1 MEPEETVPPS
11 RRRERTERPAEEA
24 GSPESAAGN
33 TPAAER
39 APTLRSTRAQTLS
52 ASLIGRDVGPYHVE
66 EKLGEGGMGVVF
78 RAVDRALDR
87 VVALKIL
94 FEIDEDANVQRF
106 LVEAK
111 ALARLTHPNAIHIFW
126 TGEFEGYPCFA
137 MEFIA
142 DGISVYDLLRHKGML
157 EVDDAVDIVI
167 DAAKGLAA
175 ARRAGIVHRDIK
187 PNNLL
192 IDADGTVKIS
202 DFGLAKIIEDS
213 GHLTQSGIVMGT
225 PYYMSPEQGQGE
237 AIDHRADLYSLGA
250 TFYHMVTGFTP
261 YEAQNPVS
269 LIIKHV
275 KDPIPDIRA
284 VNPQVPDAI
293 RKIIE
298 TCLEKSPDRRYQEY
312 EDLIEDLEAFKAGR
326 APKHAEA
333 ARKTSR
339 LPPWVWFGAGLG
351 IAAAS
356 FVGVWKYSGDTTTVA
371 VIPTATAT
379 PFVRISPSA
388 TPSAMPTVAAEP
400 GEVERARADM
410 GSGDAVL
417 RARAAA
423 VLGKLALPDTL
434 PELVKL
440 SQDSEPRVRA
450 RAAWALGRLPG
461 DAGVKPLLETLRD
474 RDTSVVLASVMALDD
489 RSTPEVVEPL
499 QAIAETHGDAAIRR
513 AAAAVVEKVFLVE
526 SDSPFGIRKGSE
538 WREDFRGL
546 ANRIALARARH
557 ADAERTVRYL
567 RQRWGFTPQD
577 KAPPAG
583 STPEARRAF
592 RGIYTAAQRTLTT
605 AETQVKAAESARDTL
620 VAEADVAKVPPEWRR

>member
-11 RRRERTERPAEEA
+11 RKREGTERPADAEA
-24 GSPESAAGN
+24 GSPESAPAN
-33 TPAAER
+33 TPAER
-39 APTLRSTRAQTLS
+39 APVRSSRAQALS
-52 ASLIGRDVGPYHVE
+52 ASLIGRDVGSYHVE

-94 FEIDEDANVQRF
+94 FEIDEDTNVQRF

-137 MEFIA
+137 MEYIA

-167 DAAKGLAA
+167 EAAKGLAA

-275 KDPIPDIRA
+275 KDPIPDMRA
-284 VNPQVPDAI
+284 VNPQVPEAI

-312 EDLIEDLEAFKAGR
+312 EELIEDLEAFKAGR
-326 APKHAEA
+326 APAHAEA
-333 ARKTSR
+333 ARRTSR
-339 LPPWVWFGAGLG
+339 LPAWVWFGAGLG
-351 IAAAS
+351 IAAAG
-356 FVGVWKYSGDTTTVA
+356 FVGIWKYSGDSTTIAVA
-371 VIPTATAT
+371 PSPTATT
-379 PFVRISPSA
+379 FVRISPQA
-388 TPSAMPTVAAEP
+388 TPSALPSVAPEP
-400 GEVERARADM
+400 GEVDRARADM
-410 GSGDAVL
+410 GSSDAVL

-423 VLGKLALPDTL
+423 VLGKLALPETL
-434 PELVKL
+434 PELTRL
-440 SQDSEPRVRA
+440 SSDPEPRVRA
-450 RAAWALGRLPG
+450 RAVWALGRLPG
-461 DAGVKPLLETLRD
+461 DAGVPPVLESLRD
-474 RDTSVVLASVMALDD
+474 RDVSVVLAAIGALDG
-489 RSTPEVVEPL
+489 RANPQVVEPL
-499 QAIAETHGDAAIRR
+499 QAIAGTHSDGGIRR

-526 SDSPFGIRKGSE
+526 SDAPFGARKGSE

-546 ANRIALARARH
+546 ANRIALARARQE
-557 ADAERTVRYL
+557 DAERTVRYL
-567 RQRWGFTPQD
+567 RQRWGFSAQD
-577 KAPPAG
+577 RAPPQG

-592 RGIYTAAQRTLTT
+592 RGLYAAAQRTLS
-605 AETQVKAAESARDTL
+605 AAEAQMRAAEAEQQSL
-620 VAEADVAKVPPEWRR
+620 VAEADMAKVPPEWRR